1 MDHTPV
7 TISGQILEPKRGL
20 REIAADWASDQRT
33 FKSAS
38 WGKAMMWIFL
48 LSDTFIFSCFLISYM
63 TVRMSTTV
71 PWPNPSEVFGLQ
83 IGGTSVPLLLI
94 AIMTFILISS
104 SGTMAMAVN
113 FGYRRER
120 RKTAALML
128 ATAALGASFVGMQA
142 FEWTKLIHEGVRPW
156 GNPWGAHQF
165 GSAFFMITGFH
176 GTHVTIG
183 VIFLLIM
190 ARKVLRGDFETERRG
205 FFTSRK
211 GRYEVVEITGL
222 YWHFVDLVWV
232 FIFAL
237 FYLW

>member
-1 MDHTPV
+1 MEGPALIETQQPV
-7 TISGQILEPKRGL
+7 TQPSGWR
-20 REIAADWASDQRT
+20 AFSTDWSSDQRA

-48 LSDTFIFSCFLISYM
+48 LSDTFIFSCFLLSYM

-71 PWPNPSEVFGLQ
+71 PWPDTSEVFALN
-83 IGGTSVPLLLI
+83 IGGKPVPLILI

-113 FGYRRER
+113 FGYRRDR
-120 RKTAALML
+120 LKTTVLML
-128 ATAALGASFVGMQA
+128 ATAAFGASFVGMQA
-142 FEWTKLIHEGVRPW
+142 FEWTKLIREGVRPW
-156 GNPWGAHQF
+156 VNPWGAPQF

-183 VIFLLIM
+183 VIFLSII
-190 ARKVLRGDFETERRG
+190 ARKVWRGDFDQEKRG

-211 GRYEVVEITGL
+211 GRYEVVEIAGL

>member
-1 MDHTPV
+1 MTDPALTNMGDPLVPPEGWRGV
-7 TISGQILEPKRGL
+7 T
-20 REIAADWASDQRT
+20 ADWSSDQRA
-33 FKSAS
+33 FKNVS

-48 LSDTFIFSCFLISYM
+48 LSDTFIFSCFLLSYM
-63 TVRMSTTV
+63 TVRMSNTDA
-71 PWPNPSEVFGLQ
+71 WPNPSEVFALE
-83 IGGTSVPLLLI
+83 IGGKPVPLILI

-113 FGYRRER
+113 FGYRRDR
-120 RKTAALML
+120 VKSAILMLVTAAF
-128 ATAALGASFVGMQA
+128 GASFVGMQA
-142 FEWTKLIHEGVRPW
+142 FEWTKLIGEGVRPW
-156 GNPWGAHQF
+156 GNPWGAYQF
-165 GSAFFMITGFH
+165 GSSFFMITGFH

-183 VIFLLIM
+183 VIFLILM
-190 ARKVLRGDFETERRG
+190 ARKTWRGDFDTERKG

-211 GRYEVVEITGL
+211 GRYEIVEITGL